1 MWLTIHEV
9 SDYIKISK
17 ETIYKMVKQ
26 SKLPATKIGNQW
38 RFNKSLVDDWL
49 LSSANFK
56 QSDLQPNSDLENH
69 GNIKICKI

>member
-1 MWLTIHEV
+1 MWLTIDDI
-9 SDYIKISK
+9 SDHLKISK

-56 QSDLQPNSDLENH
+56 QSDLQPNSYLEKH
-69 GNIKICKI
+69 GNIKTCKI